1 MSQKD
6 LRIRFKTLDITDNLP
21 QLGTMNYTPRT
32 AGELERLAKDI
43 IALNTPDSETPRTDA
58 RREKTLTPAY
68 EYEGAEGEAWE
79 WARELERELNELKAQ
94 YCMN

>member
-1 MSQKD
+1 M
-6 LRIRFKTLDITDNLP
+6 
-21 QLGTMNYTPRT
+21 MTPRSEE
-32 AGELERLAKDI
+32 ELERLAKDI

-58 RREKTLTPAY
+58 RREKTLTPSY